1 MKEIYLNDK
10 DAITIL
16 SKKDSKCWFFK
27 IENNILCIEYN
38 NPNIIVSTMNKEKV
52 REKIKNMSK
61 NFWEIIKNEEEW

>member
-1 MKEIYLNDK
+1 MKEIFLNDK

-16 SKKDSKCWFFK
+16 RKEDSKCYLFK
-27 IENNILCIEYN
+27 IENDILCIEYN
-38 NPNIIVSTMNKEKV
+38 NQNIIVSTMKKEKV

>member
-27 IENNILCIEYN
+27 IEDNILCIEYN
-38 NPNIIVSTMNKEKV
+38 NPNIIVSTMSKV

-61 NFWEIIKNEEEW
+61 EFWEIVKNEEEW

>member
-16 SKKDSKCWFFK
+16 SKEDSKCWFFK
-27 IENNILCIEYN
+27 FENNILCIEYN
-38 NPNIIVSTMNKEKV
+38 NKNLIVSIMNKEKV
-52 REKIKNMSK
+52 REKIKNLAE

>member
-1 MKEIYLNDK
+1 MKEIFLNEK

-16 SKKDSKCWFFK
+16 RKGNSKCYLFK

-38 NPNIIVSTMNKEKV
+38 NSNIIVSTMNKEKV

-61 NFWEIIKNEEEW
+61 NFWEIVKNEEEW

>member
-1 MKEIYLNDK
+1 MKEIFLNDK

-27 IENNILCIEYN
+27 IENSILCIEYN
-38 NPNIIVSTMNKEKV
+38 NPNIIVSTMSKV

-61 NFWEIIKNEEEW
+61 EFWEIVKNEEEW